1 MEWVFPFFR
10 GSPGSKEVCALCST
24 CSDFLGPV
32 PSMCWQSPDSL
43 SYHVGMGTVDRGFF
57 KVAAGSGHLG
67 VPKESD
73 SPRER
78 PTCKGDRFLFSVFH
92 YEEAVK
98 AQVVLKMS
106 AANRQFEY
114 DQDVCIY
121 SKNVKADGK

>member
-1 MEWVFPFFR
+1 MWSGCSHSLEGVQVPKRYVHCAQRVLFF
-10 GSPGSKEVCALCST
+10 
-24 CSDFLGPV
+24 FLGPV

-78 PTCKGDRFLFSVFH
+78 PTCKGDRFFFLAFSTT
-92 YEEAVK
+92 K
-98 AQVVLKMS
+98 KP
-106 AANRQFEY
+106 
-114 DQDVCIY
+114 
-121 SKNVKADGK
+121 